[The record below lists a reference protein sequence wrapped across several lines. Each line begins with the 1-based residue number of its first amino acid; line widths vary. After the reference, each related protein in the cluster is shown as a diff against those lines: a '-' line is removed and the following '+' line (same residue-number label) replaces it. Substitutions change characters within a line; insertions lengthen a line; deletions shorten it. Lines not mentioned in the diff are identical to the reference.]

1 MLQELTI
8 EQQLKE
14 SELFY
19 RNLIA
24 DSLDGILLTDENAII
39 SFSSPS
45 VTKILGYE
53 SEDIGGKNVFDYVHP
68 DDRFFAASAFFD
80 EVKMSPR
87 VKFVNIRL
95 RKKDGTWLWTNV
107 RGHNML
113 RNPHIGRIAIYFFDD
128 TLRKKAEDA
137 LIESEKKFRRQATIL
152 NNVTD
157 IIVTTDLNRVIT
169 SWNKVIE
176 KLSGITATE
185 AVGKRFRETID
196 ADYSPYTHDQVAE
209 IVFEYGIWRGEISFT
224 GIDGEK
230 KYLLHTVSFLQ
241 DDTGKK
247 IGLLGVGKDI
257 TERKKA
263 QERLQESEL
272 FYRSLISHSLD
283 GIVMTDKEGR
293 ITYCGPS
300 AKKISGYEPEQ
311 LLGQHILAFVHP
323 DDISAAAEVFTLEI
337 NKQSA
342 VNYIHVRLRH
352 SNNNWVWCVVRGR
365 NLLSQH
371 PFNGLVIYF
380 TDDSKRKEIEEKLSS
395 SEEQFRALIHNL
407 SQGVVLLNEKAEIV
421 ITNKAALDILG
432 LSEAQLLGTKLE
444 DSRRNVINEN
454 GQFLSS
460 DQYPGIVAMRTKK
473 EVRNV
478 VMGIFRESTNERI
491 WLLVNADPTIDESG
505 NIINVIVSF
514 TDISEQRKL
523 SRQLIE
529 QEIQKQKQLTQATIF
544 GQEKERQEIGK
555 ELHDNINQHLNTTR
569 LYLEVAKEKASG
581 EILEMINLSHKSL
594 TAMINEIRVLSQS
607 LVPPTLGD
615 LGLVESVQELCD
627 SLRRAHKFNIDFYY
641 RHFSEE
647 ELPGNLRLM
656 LFRIVQEQINNIIR
670 HANANNVQ
678 IKLQTDAENLIL
690 TIADDGNGFDLSTN
704 KKGLGLSNIANRA
717 DLFNG
722 KVDIETAPGM
732 GCLIAVVIP
741 LPEN

>member
-14 SELFY
+14 SEIFY

-24 DSLDGILLTDENAII
+24 DSLDGILLTDENAIV

-53 SEDIGGKNVFDYVHP
+53 SADIDGKNVFDYVHP
-68 DDRFFAASAFFD
+68 DDRSLAASAFFD

-87 VKFVNIRL
+87 VKFVSIRL
-95 RKKDGTWLWTNV
+95 RKRDGSWLWTNV

-113 RNPHIGRIAIYFFDD
+113 RNPHIARIAIYFFDD
-128 TLRKKAEDA
+128 TLRKKAEEA

-157 IIVTTDLNRVIT
+157 VIVTTDLNRVIT
-169 SWNKVIE
+169 SWNNVIE
-176 KLSGITATE
+176 KLSGITEKE
-185 AVGKRFRETID
+185 AVGKRFRDTID
-196 ADYSPYTHDQVAE
+196 TDYSPYTHDQVAD
-209 IVFEYGIWRGEISFT
+209 IVFEYGIWKGEISFR
-224 GIDGEK
+224 GADGER
-230 KYLLHTVSFLQ
+230 KYLLHTVSLLH
-241 DDTGKK
+241 DEKGEK

-257 TERKKA
+257 TERKKV

-283 GIVMTDKEGR
+283 GIVMTDKEGI
-293 ITYCGPS
+293 ITYSGPS

-311 LLGQHILAFVHP
+311 LLGQHIFGFVHP
-323 DDISAAAEVFTLEI
+323 DDMAAAAEVFTLEI
-337 NKQSA
+337 NKQSVA
-342 VNYIHVRLRH
+342 NYIHVRLRH

-365 NLLSQH
+365 NLLSQP

-380 TDDSKRKEIEEKLSS
+380 TDDSKRKKIEDRLRT
-395 SEEQFRALIHNL
+395 SEEQFRTLIQNL
-407 SQGVVLLNEKAEIV
+407 GQGVVLLNEKAEMI
-421 ITNKAALDILG
+421 ISNKAALDILG
-432 LSEAQLLGTKLE
+432 LSEDQLVGTKLE
-444 DSRRNVINEN
+444 ESRWDVIYEN
-454 GQFLSS
+454 GQFFPF
-460 DQYPGIVAMRTKK
+460 DQYPGIVALHTRK
-473 EVRNV
+473 EVRNI
-478 VMGIFRESTNERI
+478 VMGVFRKSTSERI
-491 WLLVNADPTIDESG
+491 WLLVNADPTIDEDG
-505 NIINVIVSF
+505 NIIHVIISF
-514 TDISEQRKL
+514 TDITEQRKL

-594 TAMINEIRVLSQS
+594 TAMINEIRLLSQS

-627 SLRRAHKFNIDFYY
+627 SLRRAHKFNIEFYY

-670 HANANNVQ
+670 HANAKNVQ
-678 IKLQTDAENLIL
+678 IKLQTDAEYLIL
-690 TIADDGNGFDLSTN
+690 TISDDGNGFDLNTN

-722 KVDIETAPGM
+722 KVDINSAPGK
-732 GCLIAVVIP
+732 GCLVTVMIP